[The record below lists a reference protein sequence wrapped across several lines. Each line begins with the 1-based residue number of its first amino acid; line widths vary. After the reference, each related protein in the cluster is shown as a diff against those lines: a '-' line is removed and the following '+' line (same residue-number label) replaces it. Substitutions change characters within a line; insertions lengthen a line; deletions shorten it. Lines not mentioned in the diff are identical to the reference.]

1 MPERCTVISLQISH
15 VDLVR
20 WAGGGT
26 VVVVCRRWMGET
38 VAAKREGLLSQGVC
52 KEHGN
57 NYLTQQSREFVHGPG
72 VSRAGWCNAPGSLHH
87 YTNVFT
93 GYQASYMPFQ
103 SLVAAQR
110 YPIKSEPSF
119 EQESSHHHHTIMAY
133 IHTYARAGV
142 RVTTLHETV
151 RVLQICAT
159 LSLKWR
165 RFRTGRHLLAVHFA
179 SRSVYLYGCAREMFL
194 PLARMWVK

>member
-1 MPERCTVISLQISH
+1 M
-15 VDLVR
+15 
-20 WAGGGT
+20 
-26 VVVVCRRWMGET
+26 
-38 VAAKREGLLSQGVC
+38 KGLLSQGVC

-133 IHTYARAGV
+133 IHTYARAGDNTTQDCTSPSDLCDAEFKVAPFPNRPSSPRSPFCISV
-142 RVTTLHETV
+142 R
-151 RVLQICAT
+151 
-159 LSLKWR
+159 LSLWVR
-165 RFRTGRHLLAVHFA
+165 
-179 SRSVYLYGCAREMFL
+179 ARDVSPFGQD
-194 PLARMWVK
+194 VG